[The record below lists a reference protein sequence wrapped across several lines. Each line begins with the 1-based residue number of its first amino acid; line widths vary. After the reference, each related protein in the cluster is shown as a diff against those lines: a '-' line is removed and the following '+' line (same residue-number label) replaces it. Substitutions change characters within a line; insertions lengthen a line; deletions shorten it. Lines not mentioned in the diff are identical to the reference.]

1 LEEGYLT
8 ELLLEARDLCC
19 ERDHRLLFEGLGFA
33 LERGQVLQVAGPNG
47 SGKTTL
53 LRFLSG
59 ISSAYVGEIRW
70 CGSLLDAVM
79 VSYRSQFMYLGH
91 APGVSLQLTALEN
104 LRWYFGLNETVA
116 EDGLWW
122 ALGLVG
128 LAGYEEVPAYRL
140 SAGQQ
145 RRIALARL
153 RLSQVP
159 LWILD
164 EPFTAI
170 DLGAVGELERM
181 LGEHARDGGAVV
193 LTTHHT
199 LNIDMPFSRLELGSK
214 A

>member
-1 LEEGYLT
+1 MEDEYLT
-8 ELLLEARDLCC
+8 ELLLEARDLSC
-19 ERDHRLLFEGLGFA
+19 ERDHRVLFEGLD
-33 LERGQVLQVAGPNG
+33 LSLDRGQVLQVAGANG

-59 ISSAYVGEIRW
+59 ISSAYAGEIRW
-70 CGSLLDAVM
+70 CGKLLDAVM
-79 VSYRSQFMYLGH
+79 VSYRSQFLYLGH
-91 APGVSLQLTALEN
+91 APGVSLQLTPLEN
-104 LRWYFGLNETVA
+104 LRWYFSLNESVS
-116 EDGLWW
+116 EEGLWW
-122 ALGLVG
+122 ALGVVGLVG
-128 LAGYEEVPAYRL
+128 FEEVPAYRL

-170 DLGAVGELERM
+170 DLAAVAELEQI
-181 LGEHARDGGAVV
+181 LAEHARDGGAVV

-199 LNIDMPFSRLELGSK
+199 LNIDMPFSRLDLG
-214 A
+214 AMA